1 STTHLL
7 DESMVPLVGTPH
19 PMTHIPVEGFF
30 TFVERLPNQE
40 LPAISE
46 ENEGQSLRRQRKHAC
61 SSVRSHTR
69 NGATEMPQEP
79 DDIAPGSASRT
90 NPEVIPE
97 LNYSPYAEV
106 PPGPV
111 HRRATSDN
119 VVVEAARRNELRR
132 AQEVEEIDLIGRDE
146 NVLMRPQKPVVRTGS
161 NISNRCQSQVF
172 LPELGLN
179 DASTSVPVL
188 DRNLSNSDPSINDEK
203 PTKELDGPPPVI
215 LSRKVSSNHHDPWK
229 NEFSCPTSTH
239 STAIQMRND
248 AIEIASLL
256 PSVTRTEND
265 DVRTSPPSST
275 VASFSRGMSFMRRS
289 LRRLAGDSWHGSSHS
304 PDFPTMFLSL
314 DAATNSKIEHVQ
326 SSAECRCIASD
337 STNDTNIRRVATV
350 PCRQRTTAHLKP
362 RTGDRIEKKKT
373 KTGSDTFSFGSLFG
387 TNKGGRSKKAMCIDR
402 SLETVLSSFQ
412 SKAGSGVAISLPT

>member
-1 STTHLL
+1 MSESLVTTISLNVADTHADSLRPTFSSMRSLNSISDGLLIVEYNSFGKAYDKKAVLLENWKDDIKIVQLHQRSFFAEEPYNKENHCELGDLESDRKDVNGDNRKDDTSDFYAGRDFGAVMSSGRTEATEPTLTSEDSHAFVDDCTLNEEIRQVEVPQISVDGLELPRASEIASSSMDDEPCGSTTHLL

-203 PTKELDGPPPVI
+203 PT
-215 LSRKVSSNHHDPWK
+215 
-229 NEFSCPTSTH
+229 
-239 STAIQMRND
+239 
-248 AIEIASLL
+248 
-256 PSVTRTEND
+256 
-265 DVRTSPPSST
+265 
-275 VASFSRGMSFMRRS
+275 
-289 LRRLAGDSWHGSSHS
+289 
-304 PDFPTMFLSL
+304 
-314 DAATNSKIEHVQ
+314 SKSI
-326 SSAECRCIASD
+326 
-337 STNDTNIRRVATV
+337 
-350 PCRQRTTAHLKP
+350 
-362 RTGDRIEKKKT
+362 
-373 KTGSDTFSFGSLFG
+373 
-387 TNKGGRSKKAMCIDR
+387 
-402 SLETVLSSFQ
+402 
-412 SKAGSGVAISLPT
+412 